1 MTLFNS
7 KDHQTKAKKQLLN
20 TIRKQLWSSFN
31 DPIMNFA
38 AQQLA
43 EQDSVSETD
52 VAQAIIDYA
61 KQDKD
66 WRELAQPAQLTPADI
81 LLDKVLI
88 IETRTIARTL
98 NDIKAARRGDLM
110 GNLPS
115 AADVQTKSGQSFKT
129 KLQIAARPV
138 FHDQKMQTMLRRA
151 CLAAAQDHQQSITFA
166 YHARPVT
173 YELASQPVLRLTIEL
188 MLALYPE
195 FKLLD
200 ANPKHNALIAAAFEA
215 QLEQFAMTE
224 RLAITHEDHQ
234 DMPKSEGLFSFEIT
248 LSWDTKL
255 TLEDAVKI
263 SNLLI
268 REDQF
273 KRLIRQGDQS

>member
-7 KDHQTKAKKQLLN
+7 KDHQTKAKKQLLDA
-20 TIRKQLWSSFN
+20 IRKRLWSSFD
-31 DPIMNFA
+31 DPIMDFA
-38 AQQLA
+38 AQQLT

-52 VAQAIIDYA
+52 VAQAMIDYA
-61 KQDKD
+61 KQDKA
-66 WRELAQPAQLTPADI
+66 WQELAQQAQLMPANI
-81 LLDKVLI
+81 LLDKVLV
-88 IETRTIARTL
+88 IEVRTIARVL
-98 NDIKAARRGDLM
+98 NDIKAARRGDLV
-110 GNLPS
+110 GDLPS
-115 AADVQTKSGQSFKT
+115 AADVQTKPGQSFKT
-129 KLQIAARPV
+129 KLQAAAQPI
-138 FHDQKMQTMLRRA
+138 FHDRKMQTMLRRV
-151 CLAAAQDHQQSITFA
+151 CLAAAQDHQQSITLA

-215 QLEQFAMTE
+215 QIEQFAMAE

-234 DMPKSEGLFSFEIT
+234 DMPKSEGLSRFEIT

-255 TLEDAVKI
+255 TLGDAIEI
-263 SNLLI
+263 SNRLI
-268 REDQF
+268 HEDQF
-273 KRLIRQGDQS
+273 KQLIQQGDQL